1 MKEQRNTI
9 NKIINKLK
17 RATTEEE
24 KIMLYTFFHD
34 DLLEALV
41 DVHVLLTNLIR
52 LESATLKDE
61 DKIIRIHYKN
71 KCEKENHES
80 SELLKNL
87 EEKYKLLANT
97 LNDEQMKMLD
107 DFEDSMIKMSGYD
120 EKQAVMD
127 GCKLAFS
134 SIQSILKK
142 WKDFYYE
149 KKSMEEILNF

>member
-1 MKEQRNTI
+1 MKGYKTMKEQKNTI

-52 LESATLKDE
+52 LESATLRNKDE
-61 DKIIRIHYKN
+61 ILEIYYKN
-71 KCEKENHES
+71 KFENNENG
-80 SELLKNL
+80 ELYLTTI
-87 EEKYKLLANT
+87 ETYKLLAKT
-97 LNDEQMKMLD
+97 LNDEQVEMLD
-107 DFEDSMIKMSGYD
+107 AFEDSWIELSRYN
-120 EKQAVMD
+120 EKHAVID

-134 SIQSILKK
+134 STKSILG
-142 WKDFYYE
+142 DE
-149 KKSMEEILNF
+149 

>member
-1 MKEQRNTI
+1 MKEQRNSI

-61 DKIIRIHYKN
+61 DEIIKIYHKDKIAKKDH
-71 KCEKENHES
+71 H
-80 SELLKNL
+80 
-87 EEKYKLLANT
+87 
-97 LNDEQMKMLD
+97 
-107 DFEDSMIKMSGYD
+107 IKR
-120 EKQAVMD
+120 
-127 GCKLAFS
+127 
-134 SIQSILKK
+134 
-142 WKDFYYE
+142 
-149 KKSMEEILNF
+149 

>member
-1 MKEQRNTI
+1 MKEQRNLI
-9 NKIINKLK
+9 NKLINKLK

-34 DLLEALV
+34 DLLEALI

-52 LESATLKDE
+52 LESATLRNEDE
-61 DKIIRIHYKN
+61 IIKIYYKDKIAKKY
-71 KCEKENHES
+71 HERT
-80 SELLKNL
+80 ELYRNQN
-87 EEKYKLLANT
+87 EKYKLLANT
-97 LNDEQMKMLD
+97 LNDEQVEMLD
-107 DFEDSMIKMSGYD
+107 DFEDSMIDLSGYD
-120 EKQAVMD
+120 EKQAIMD

-149 KKSMEEILNF
+149 KRVCKKS

>member
-1 MKEQRNTI
+1 MKEQRNLI
-9 NKIINKLK
+9 NRLINRLK

-61 DKIIRIHYKN
+61 DEIIKTYYKN
-71 KCEKENHES
+71 KIENHENDAMYQ
-80 SELLKNL
+80 KTIDT
-87 EEKYKLLANT
+87 YKLLAKSWVE
-97 LNDEQMKMLD
+97 L
-107 DFEDSMIKMSGYD
+107 SGNN

-134 SIQSILKK
+134 STKSILR
-142 WKDFYYE
+142 DE
-149 KKSMEEILNF
+149 

>member
-1 MKEQRNTI
+1 MKEQRNKLNRLI
-9 NKIINKLK
+9 NRLK

-61 DKIIRIHYKN
+61 DEIVEIYYKN
-71 KCEKENHES
+71 KCENNGNGEMYRK
-80 SELLKNL
+80 LV
-87 EEKYKLLANT
+87 EKYKLLANT
-97 LNDEQMKMLD
+97 LNDEQVEMLD
-107 DFEDSMIKMSGYD
+107 DFEDSWIELSGYD

-127 GCKLAFS
+127 GCKMAFS
-134 SIQSILKK
+134 TIQSILKG
-142 WKDFYYE
+142 
-149 KKSMEEILNF
+149 

>member
-1 MKEQRNTI
+1 MKGYKTMKEQRNLI
-9 NKIINKLK
+9 NKLINKLK

-24 KIMLYTFFHD
+24 KVMLYTFFHD

-61 DKIIRIHYKN
+61 DEIIRIYYKN
-71 KCEKENHES
+71 KCEKEDNES
-80 SELLKNL
+80 SELFKNL

-97 LNDEQMKMLD
+97 LNDEQMDMLD
-107 DFEDSMIKMSGYD
+107 DFEDSMIKLNGYD

-134 SIQSILKK
+134 STQSILKG
-142 WKDFYYE
+142 
-149 KKSMEEILNF
+149 

>member
-1 MKEQRNTI
+1 MKGYNIMKEQRNLI
-9 NKIINKLK
+9 NKLINKLK

-61 DKIIRIHYKN
+61 DEIIEIYYKN
-71 KCEKENHES
+71 KFARKDHERT
-80 SELLKNL
+80 ELYKNL
-87 EEKYKLLANT
+87 NEKYKLLANT
-97 LNDEQMKMLD
+97 LNDEQIEMLD
-107 DFEDSMIKMSGYD
+107 DFEDSMIDLSGYD

-127 GCKLAFS
+127 GCKVVFS
-134 SIQSILKK
+134 STQSIL
-142 WKDFYYE
+142 E
-149 KKSMEEILNF
+149 G